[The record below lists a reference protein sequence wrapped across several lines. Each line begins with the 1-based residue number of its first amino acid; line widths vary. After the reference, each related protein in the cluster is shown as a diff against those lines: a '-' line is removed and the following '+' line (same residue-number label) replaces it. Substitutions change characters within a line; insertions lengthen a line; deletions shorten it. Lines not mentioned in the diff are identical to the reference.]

1 MWYKKL
7 RSTLV
12 LDFIFSLDEVITK
25 YKTKPLDYLSYLLKY
40 SGQDSLISV
49 LKRYKLASKIDV
61 GPVTST
67 KDFTLFAISLTLTE
81 EGFNKISGVIDLTFN
96 YLNLIKDSK
105 VNEAIYREIFNI
117 SRIQFKF
124 LEKKRTYGEYLSSLA
139 MNMFNYDN
147 NEVIHGDFIHSNYDD
162 VLIQSFVNN
171 LTVENSIIMVG
182 SSEFP
187 TENLKNMYFYKAKN
201 ETEVWYGTNFIQQK
215 LSQEYMKSLSILNN
229 TEHFALRGKNE
240 FITAETQIRTCLDEN
255 VIIKINPLAR
265 SMQDRNEFYCS
276 KTVL

>member
-1 MWYKKL
+1 MSS
-7 RSTLV
+7 R
-12 LDFIFSLDEVITK
+12 
-25 YKTKPLDYLSYLLKY
+25 
-40 SGQDSLISV
+40 
-49 LKRYKLASKIDV
+49 A
-61 GPVTST
+61 
-67 KDFTLFAISLTLTE
+67 
-81 EGFNKISGVIDLTFN
+81 
-96 YLNLIKDSK
+96 LN
-105 VNEAIYREIFNI
+105 V
-117 SRIQFKF
+117 
-124 LEKKRTYGEYLSSLA
+124 
-139 MNMFNYDN
+139 FNYDN

-187 TENLKNMYFYKAKN
+187 PENVKNMYFYKAKN